1 MLSYMERLYKRRLQ
15 GHRDTVL
22 NKLIDDFN
30 ELPFEDREYALEL
43 IRKQLVEA
51 KRDAIFRRAKEA
63 ESNLKKGKVKKGLYK
78 N

>member
-1 MLSYMERLYKRRLQ
+1 M
-15 GHRDTVL
+15 RDTVL

-51 KRDAIFRRAKEA
+51 KRNAIFRRAKEA
-63 ESNLKKGKVKKGLYK
+63 ESNLKKGRVTKGSLQELMRDLESD
-78 N
+78 